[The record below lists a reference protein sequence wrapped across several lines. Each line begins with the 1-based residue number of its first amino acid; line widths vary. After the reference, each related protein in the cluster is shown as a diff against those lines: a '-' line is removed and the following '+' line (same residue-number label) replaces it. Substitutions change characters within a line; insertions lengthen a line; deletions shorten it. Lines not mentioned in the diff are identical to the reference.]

1 MKRQQS
7 SNDFNPFNQL
17 ELIRKTVIHEAG
29 HAASIYFGNKQK
41 QLPPVFFQILIDQ
54 FYIESQSPN
63 YLCRSYVDCNN
74 SFTKIEG
81 GRLIHTL
88 PSSFDEA
95 VRDFS
100 LIQKQ
105 AYQRAFDAD
114 IINLLVGPL
123 AEAHYVAMRDDE
135 LINSHLVNLDALPY
149 YGGTADLETIN
160 EYLDCLCT
168 DKVRREK
175 KLSGLFREAFDF
187 INDRS
192 NWIAIIALSDY
203 FLADPKRIIT
213 CEEIIAVLERHC
225 FFASK
230 NTWC

>member
-29 HAASIYFGNKQK
+29 HAASIYLGNKQK

-100 LIQKQ
+100 LIQKN
-105 AYQRAFDAD
+105 
-114 IINLLVGPL
+114 NLLQNFLDFEDV
-123 AEAHYVAMRDDE
+123 
-135 LINSHLVNLDALPY
+135 IHLLRLH
-149 YGGTADLETIN
+149 
-160 EYLDCLCT
+160 
-168 DKVRREK
+168 
-175 KLSGLFREAFDF
+175 LS
-187 INDRS
+187 
-192 NWIAIIALSDY
+192 
-203 FLADPKRIIT
+203 
-213 CEEIIAVLERHC
+213 RH
-225 FFASK
+225 FFYQQID
-230 NTWC
+230 